1 MSESKTEKLGKIVGD
16 IARLS
21 KGDPKKFNEGISK
34 NLKMVLVKRDAN
46 GKVIKRIKLKGPIGD
61 FSGALKD
68 FDQIDQ
74 IEKALK
80 KKS

>member
-1 MSESKTEKLGKIVGD
+1 MSESDTKKLGKIVGD

-46 GKVIKRIKLKGPIGD
+46 GKVIKRIKLKGPMD

-80 KKS
+80 KKG